1 MMSISAIKG
10 DAGYYSREENYYA
23 SGALEDRWMGEG
35 AAQLGL
41 QGRVENAT
49 LDDVRQGKLP
59 DGSDLSRMA
68 DGKNKHRSGYDLTFS
83 APKSVSIMALVAQ
96 DKRFIDIH
104 NRAVAIA
111 MSEVEQLVSA
121 RITENGITETVLTG
135 NMVAALYNHDTSRDL
150 DPHLHTHSLVFNA
163 TFAEGKWRALASDTR
178 MKTGFGE
185 TIYAAQIALGKIYQN
200 AVRRDVEKLGFE
212 TVTTGKNGLW
222 EIKDVPVEP
231 FSRRSQAIDSAVG
244 QDASKASRDVAAL
257 DTRLP
262 KAWADPELLIK
273 DWQQRLEKEGY
284 DIDAAREAAAA
295 RVREGGGLSPVSPG
309 QAPVVPGGKTVPS
322 PPVSVPGGNIVPSPS
337 VSVPTPAPG
346 LTLPAGPEKN
356 GMPLPSSPGM
366 SLPEQPG
373 GTAPPDPEKMAGM
386 VTAIGETISALSDK
400 KVQFTWSELLAGTVN
415 RLPAEPGV
423 FALARAGLDRAIES
437 QRLIP
442 LDREKGIF
450 TSDIHLLNELSV
462 QQLARE
468 TLQAGQVLT
477 FPEQRVERTRPA
489 SDAVS
494 VLSQDRHHLAILS
507 GKGGAAVQ
515 RDRIADVAQMAREQ
529 GREVVVLASDNR
541 SQRWLAEETSLS
553 GALMPRSGLKPET
566 SLPVQSTLIVEQAE
580 KLTLKET
587 LLVLEKARDAG
598 AQVLLMDS
606 ENRQGTGNALSV
618 LKNSDVPQYL
628 AYSTRTPDVQLVS
641 EPDKHTRYAQV
652 AADYVRLSAEGREVV
667 VQATGPREQ
676 AALASEVRAARQA
689 VGELDK
695 NSVRVA
701 VLEPVWLDSKTRRQR
716 DSYREGMVME
726 RWDSDSK
733 SMLRYTIDRVAE
745 HNNSLVLKTEDG
757 QQQVQRV
764 SQLDSNWSLFRSHSL
779 DVAAGEKLR
788 VLGREAQGQLK
799 SGMSLTV
806 DSIGS
811 GQLVVQQGGEMVA
824 LDTGRALKLGYDY
837 VESTGKTPG
846 DERTVLAAIP
856 ASGMNQ
862 HTVQQLSRSGSDI
875 RIYTPLDD
883 ERAARRLG
891 VAPQSLQVS
900 EQVMQSTGHTGL
912 EEAMDARRDSLM
924 SDAELA
930 VSLAIPRTQA
940 GDIGVS
946 RVDLLADALDS
957 GVPLGDLRAEI
968 NRQVEA
974 GTLIDAGSVP
984 GAGTAVLVPRQAW
997 EMEKAIIRHIA
1008 EGKEAVAP
1016 LLPVLPASAVSGLTA
1031 GQREATRLIL
1041 ESRDRFTA
1049 IQGYAG
1055 VGKTTQFRAVM
1066 AALNVLSPETRP
1078 EVIGLGPTHRAV
1090 HEMQD
1095 AGVKAQTLSSFL
1107 SETRMMMQA
1116 GDVPDFSNV
1125 VFLADESSMVGNKD
1139 AAELYRLVA
1148 AGGGRM
1154 VSSGDTAQLQAIS
1167 SGSPFRLVQQ
1177 RSAID
1182 TVVMQ
1187 EIVRQTPE
1195 LRPAIES
1202 MIAGNV
1208 GEALARV
1215 EAVTPSQVPRR
1226 ADAWVPEQSVEEIRP
1241 PKTGPDGVESPQP
1254 ELRAPDAPGDI
1265 TAAVV
1270 ADWLGRTP
1278 EAQRDTLIIA
1288 HRNDDRRL
1296 INAMIH
1302 EGRHQA
1308 GEVGQDEHTFS
1319 VLVPERVPDNALRSG
1334 KTFAAFTG
1342 SVAMVNNQYYR
1353 VESVSG
1359 DHVATLRGA
1368 EGNVLLIS
1376 PQENS
1381 TLDITLFRESSI
1393 TLSEGDRVRFS
1404 RSDNDR
1410 GYVANSLWEV
1420 SGFTDSGGVRFR
1432 HGDQEKVL
1440 HPGAELADRHI
1451 DLAYAVTAYG
1461 AQGASARYEI
1471 SLEGTGAGRLGMVS
1485 LESAY
1490 VTLSRAREHAQ
1501 VYTDNRD
1508 KWVDAASVSS
1518 GKMSAHDILQH
1529 AEDRQ
1534 GALAGKIL
1542 SWSSPLS
1549 KSALGRKVLSENGLD
1564 GDSFARFVAPGKK
1577 YPSPHVALPVWS
1589 ANGREAGVLLTE
1601 IRLDEGDYRLAIAT
1615 ADDSRLLGGEGAQF
1629 AGLQRSHN
1637 GETLVASSVEQGL
1650 QLAQHYPQS
1659 GVVIQLSGEEGDRL
1673 LNMRRLTGGSQA
1685 TAGIPEDS
1693 LKVAAGEPDANT
1705 VVRDLQEAVSLTDTK
1720 EGIMPEHI
1728 IQDVAEAGQS
1738 LPPVLPGET
1747 GSEPIEQ
1754 SLTAE
1759 ESEMYRDIAHEYD
1772 HSLDESVMDIA
1783 AEWAAESLS
1792 LEQMQRDEREF
1803 VVDLPEQEITL
1814 EEKTLGE

>member
-1 MMSISAIKG
+1 MLSISAIKG
-10 DAGYYSREENYYA
+10 DAGYYSSEENYYA

-41 QGRVENAT
+41 EGRVVNAT

-59 DGSDLSRMA
+59 DGSDLSRIV

-104 NRAVAIA
+104 NRAVATA

-212 TVTTGKNGLW
+212 TITTGKNGLW
-222 EIKDVPVEP
+222 EIKDVPVDP

-244 QDASKASRDVAAL
+244 PDASKASRDVAAL

-284 DIDAAREAAAA
+284 DINAAREAAAA
-295 RVREGGGLSPVSPG
+295 RVREGGGLSPASPG
-309 QAPVVPGGKTVPS
+309 QAPVVPGGNIVPS
-322 PPVSVPGGNIVPSPS
+322 PSPSPSPS

-346 LTLPAGPEKN
+346 
-356 GMPLPSSPGM
+356 M
-366 SLPEQPG
+366 SLPEQSG
-373 GTAPPDPEKMAGM
+373 GAALSSPEKMAG
-386 VTAIGETISALSDK
+386 VVAAIGETISALSDK

-415 RLPAEPGV
+415 RLPADQGV

-477 FPEQRVERTRPA
+477 FPEQRVERSSPA

-494 VLSQDRHHLAILS
+494 VLSQDRHPLAILS

-529 GREVVVLASDNR
+529 GREVVVLSSDVR
-541 SQRWLAEETSLS
+541 SQRYLS
-553 GALMPRSGLKPET
+553 GDASLADALMPRSGLKVDML
-566 SLPVQSTLIVEQAE
+566 LPVQSTLIVEQAE

-587 LLVLEKARDAG
+587 LMVLEKARDAG
-598 AQVLLMDS
+598 AQVVLMDS

-618 LKNSDVPQYL
+618 LKNSDVPQYRS
-628 AYSTRTPDVQLVS
+628 YSTRAPDVQLVS
-641 EPDKHTRYAQV
+641 EPDKRTRYAQL

-676 AALASEVRAARQA
+676 AVLASEVRAARQA
-689 VGELDK
+689 AGELDK
-695 NSVRVA
+695 TSVRVA

-733 SMLRYTIDRVAE
+733 SMVRYTIDRVAE

-764 SQLDSNWSLFRSHSL
+764 SQLDGNWSLFRSRSL
-779 DVAAGEKLR
+779 EMAAGDRLR

-806 DSIGS
+806 DSIGT
-811 GQLVVQQGGEMVA
+811 GQLVVRQGGETVA
-824 LDTGRALKLGYDY
+824 LDTGRALKLGYGY

-891 VAPQSLQVS
+891 VAPQALQVS
-900 EQVMQSTGHTGL
+900 EQVMESTGRSGL
-912 EEAMDARRDSLM
+912 EEAMGARRDSLM

-957 GVPLGDLRAEI
+957 GVPLDALRAEI

-984 GAGTAVLVPRQAW
+984 GAGTAVLVPRRAW

-1008 EGKEAVAP
+1008 EGKDAVAP
-1016 LLPVLPASAVSGLTA
+1016 LMPVLPATAVSGLTA

-1107 SETRMMMQA
+1107 SETRMMMKA

-1125 VFLADESSMVGNKD
+1125 LFLADESSMVGNKD
-1139 AAELYRLVA
+1139 AAELYRLVS

-1195 LRPAIES
+1195 LRPAIDS

-1226 ADAWVPEQSVEEIRP
+1226 AGAWVPEQSVEEIRSP
-1241 PKTGPDGVESPQP
+1241 EVRPDGVESPQP
-1254 ELRAPDAPGDI
+1254 ELRAPDAPEDI
-1265 TAAVV
+1265 TTAVV

-1308 GEVGQDEHTFS
+1308 GEVGQEERTFS
-1319 VLVPERVPDNALRSG
+1319 VLIPERVPDNALRSG
-1334 KTFAAFTG
+1334 KTFAGFTG
-1342 SVAMVNNQYYR
+1342 SVAMVNNHYYR
-1353 VESVSG
+1353 VEGVSD

-1368 EGNVLLIS
+1368 EGNVLLVS

-1410 GYVANSLWEV
+1410 GYVANSLWDV

-1432 HGDQEKVL
+1432 HGEQEKVL
-1440 HPGAELADRHI
+1440 HPGTELADRHI

-1471 SLEGTGAGRLGMVS
+1471 SLEGTGSGRLGMVS

-1490 VTLSRAREHAQ
+1490 VTLSRAKEHAQ
-1501 VYTDNRD
+1501 VYTDDRN
-1508 KWVDAASVSS
+1508 KWVNAASESS
-1518 GKMSAHDILQH
+1518 EKMSAHDILQH

-1542 SWSSPLS
+1542 SWSAPLS
-1549 KSALGRKVLSENGLD
+1549 KSALGRKILSENGLS
-1564 GDSFARFVAPGKK
+1564 GDSQARFVAPMKK

-1601 IRLDEGDYRLAIAT
+1601 IRLDENDYRLAIAT
-1615 ADDSRLLGGEGAQF
+1615 ADDSRLLGGGEAQF

-1650 QLAQHYPQS
+1650 QLARHYPQS

-1673 LNMRRLTGGSQA
+1673 LNMRRLTGGSQ
-1685 TAGIPEDS
+1685 TTVDIPDDS
-1693 LKVAAGEPDANT
+1693 LRTAVGQPDTDNSE
-1705 VVRDLQEAVSLTDTK
+1705 RDLQDAARQTEAKDS
-1720 EGIMPEHI
+1720 IMPERI
-1728 IQDVAEAGQS
+1728 LQDVAETGQS
-1738 LPPVLPGET
+1738 LPTVLPEET
-1747 GSEPIEQ
+1747 GSEPGGHT
-1754 SLTAE
+1754 LTAE
-1759 ESEMYRDIAHEYD
+1759 ESEMYRDIAREHD
-1772 HSLDESVMDIA
+1772 HPLDESVMDIA